1 MLGVRVPYFEKP
13 NDRKGCVLWSCPLSP
28 LFGVRPE
35 PKANAG
41 FPWRQTQMESGCHAK
56 SAKPKPLVGFGSS
69 TLPLPKSFYTVDP
82 VGPPY
87 RAGPEEISQI
97 AGSRLLMSLNTNHHK
112 ATVLFVEESLFGG
125 PYSFDTSLLRVV
137 QASPF
142 ACEGQLA
149 LWDPRWR
156 CLLFIEGS

>member
-1 MLGVRVPYFEKP
+1 MTERGVCFGVVPCLPFLGFGRSPKPMPGSLGDKPKWSLVAMRRVR
-13 NDRKGCVLWSCPLSP
+13 NLSP
-28 LFGVRPE
+28 WWDLDLQHCRSLS
-35 PKANAG
+35 
-41 FPWRQTQMESGCHAK
+41 RSIQ
-56 SAKPKPLVGFGSS
+56 S
-69 TLPLPKSFYTVDP
+69 TLWVLHIEQDPK
-82 VGPPY
+82 
-87 RAGPEEISQI
+87 RSQI